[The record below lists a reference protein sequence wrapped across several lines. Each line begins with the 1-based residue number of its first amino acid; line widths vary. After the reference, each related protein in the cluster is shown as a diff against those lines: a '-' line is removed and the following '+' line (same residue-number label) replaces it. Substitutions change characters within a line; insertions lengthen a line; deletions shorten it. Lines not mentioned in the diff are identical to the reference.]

1 MVSYYL
7 GFILIFVVLLIIY
20 NILWCKVEK
29 RVSREGK
36 NSVKR
41 VLFSLVLVSY
51 IVLSF
56 SILSGCIY
64 YYNSKIYEKVAST
77 IESSYRG
84 VNNLECNIFNLTGS
98 FESQGIKY
106 RYKFNPKDYS
116 LSISISNNEKKLNL
130 D

>member
-29 RVSREGK
+29 RVSREGR
-36 NSVKR
+36 NLVKR
-41 VLFSLVLVSY
+41 VLFSLGLLFY

-64 YYNSKIYEKVAST
+64 FYNSKIYEVTST
-77 IESSYRG
+77 IKSSYRG
-84 VNNLECNIFNLTGS
+84 VNNLECNIFSLRGS
-98 FESQGIKY
+98 FESQGAKY
-106 RYKFNPKDYS
+106 EYKFNPKDYS
-116 LSISISNNEKKLNL
+116 LSISVSNSEKKLNL